1 MSPLLSVINIYNL
14 NQGKMKNAIKY
25 GIIIGVLSGIWLF
38 VMHMS
43 GVYTVEYLR
52 TQRIHWMELASV
64 IIPFLGLYLGIKNFR
79 DNLNGGKME
88 FFEGL
93 FQGFM
98 ILLVG
103 GLITSF
109 IGIVYIQN
117 VTYLKET
124 DYMGRIGG
132 AGVVGILLNLVVSLL
147 LMNKQHDL

>member
-1 MSPLLSVINIYNL
+1 
-14 NQGKMKNAIKY
+14 MKNAIKY